1 MSADFS
7 KPLPTQS
14 SDDILQQLKDNIE
27 SLTRMSIIGAPGLV
41 DGAIAYHSGEQKF
54 KIKDA
59 SSLSGWKELPLI
71 LNLSGITSESITSSS
86 IVVTPEYD
94 PLDGTP
100 KPTVKIGGDGE
111 EDAGE
116 GNIYASGT
124 ITSTNIT
131 SLRADVDSLGQAKL
145 LELRSNSVGNDLSV
159 DLTEVG
165 KTILYVPD
173 ASATVRG
180 VLTTA
185 DQTIGGIKTLASKKI
200 QLGNSA
206 TASNNWHL
214 VGDGYFSIS
223 SGNHSSGTER
233 IRIDA
238 SGNLGIG
245 ITTPSSKLH
254 VAGTAR
260 LSPESSGG
268 LIISAGT
275 IDARYTVS
283 NVLDGAAIET
293 LTNHPI
299 IIRTNDVDRV
309 TISRLGNVG
318 VGISLPTSLLHVH
331 SGDIRVSNANN
342 TSTIVS
348 KATDR
353 TTISSNTTTN
363 NVVIMDSGSV
373 GVSTAYDPTTYG
385 KFVVGSNTT
394 DASTKNMISMVNASN
409 TDNVALR
416 IAGYNHPESRL
427 QTAIDFIQNSNTN
440 DKSYITFSTHDG
452 STISEK
458 VRITAEGSLGIGT
471 SGPLAK
477 LHIFD
482 SSVTPY
488 VLVQG
493 QSSTSTPAGS
503 DKSGVLLD
511 VNGKGAFSITND
523 ASSGSRVLKID
534 STNGSFT
541 GTTALTIDS
550 SGNVGVGGVSR
561 ATTIPL
567 DVTKNSNSDIWL
579 AVYNSNAGNAA
590 NSGLLFGND
599 TNQYGAQLR
608 FVGSGASMYGGANSF
623 NIIQALNAPV
633 CFYTSNIERFRIDGS
648 GRIGIR
654 TTPLEWNTSAT
665 SATLDVA
672 GNFGMMTYA
681 SQTYFVQNAYWNS
694 SNQWIR
700 KTAQPCSLYVLG
712 NNGDHLWFSSAP
724 TNGAAGSTFAF
735 SQTLTLNSS
744 GDLSSPG
751 TITSNKIGINEASP
765 VSRLTVTEN
774 IAGTAPVNVRV
785 TATNA
790 WSTSNLV
797 LDKADGLA
805 AADGTKN
812 RFVLFRISNN
822 TGSGQINTNGSQ
834 QAAFGTASDIR
845 LKQNIT
851 NLPPQLENFLKLRP
865 VEFDYKDGSGH
876 QIGFIAQEVEE
887 VYPDLI
893 GRNEDGYLTL
903 TDLNKNDSRLIK
915 AIQEL
920 YEELQS
926 VKKRLAELEAK

>member
-131 SLRADVDSLGQAKL
+131 TLRNDVTNLQQNSTTN
-145 LELRSNSVGNDLSV
+145 LELGTTAGDSNDLNIVKSAGNV
-159 DLTEVG
+159 S
-165 KTILYVPD
+165 INVPD
-173 ASATVRG
+173 AAETVRG
-180 VLTTA
+180 VLTTSN
-185 DQTIGGIKTLASKKI
+185 QTLGGVKTLASKKI
-200 QLGNSA
+200 QLGNSS

-238 SGNLGIG
+238 AGNLGIG

-599 TNQYGAQLR
+599 TNQFGAQLR
-608 FVGSGASMYGGANSF
+608 FVGSGSAIYGGANSF
-623 NIIQALNAPV
+623 NIIQVLNAPV
-633 CFYTSNIERFRIDGS
+633 CFYTSNTERFRIEGS
-648 GRIGIR
+648 
-654 TTPLEWNTSAT
+654 
-665 SATLDVA
+665 
-672 GNFGMMTYA
+672 
-681 SQTYFVQNAYWNS
+681 
-694 SNQWIR
+694 
-700 KTAQPCSLYVLG
+700 
-712 NNGDHLWFSSAP
+712 
-724 TNGAAGSTFAF
+724 
-735 SQTLTLNSS
+735 
-744 GDLSSPG
+744 
-751 TITSNKIGINEASP
+751 
-765 VSRLTVTEN
+765 
-774 IAGTAPVNVRV
+774 
-785 TATNA
+785 
-790 WSTSNLV
+790 
-797 LDKADGLA
+797 
-805 AADGTKN
+805 
-812 RFVLFRISNN
+812 
-822 TGSGQINTNGSQ
+822 
-834 QAAFGTASDIR
+834 GTASFTGPILTSSTVETKQTSHSYRIGPFYNTTNWNLTYSSNNFANHLAILTATPDGKLGVGVVPNDILPTGSVCIRGAAEIGSYYTWAYSRFFSINTDPLSAGGNPYSAQWEAIGSANDINIR
-845 LKQNIT
+845 LVPKGDGSLACSAVYNQSTSAAPNMYVNQNGKFLRST
-851 NLPPQLENFLKLRP
+851 YNLSSLRYKKNVQNYTKSLKDVLKLNPVTFEYSVEQSSNERFLGLIAEDTEAAELPELVVYENGQPDSLRYDRIAVLLINAIKEQNKNTEELNTKIKSLEEKIDQLEATIKGLK
-865 VEFDYKDGSGH
+865 
-876 QIGFIAQEVEE
+876 
-887 VYPDLI
+887 
-893 GRNEDGYLTL
+893 
-903 TDLNKNDSRLIK
+903 
-915 AIQEL
+915 
-920 YEELQS
+920 
-926 VKKRLAELEAK
+926 